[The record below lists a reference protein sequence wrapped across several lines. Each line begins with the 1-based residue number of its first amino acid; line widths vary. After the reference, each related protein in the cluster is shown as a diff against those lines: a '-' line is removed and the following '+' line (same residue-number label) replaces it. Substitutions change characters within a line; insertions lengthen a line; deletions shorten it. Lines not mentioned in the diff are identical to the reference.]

1 MTSLEYDLA
10 FIAVAAAILILQFVL
25 GLFFNLVVL
34 VASQRVLLTNQD
46 HGQGNHFIQNLNIVD
61 LILCVTAIPVTL
73 VALFKS
79 YFPHTL
85 FCYFLEAIVAFVS
98 VASLMTLLMVTL
110 DRYFAIV
117 TPTRERIITT
127 KLNYFLILIWSL
139 AVLSFCTPFF
149 ALNKD
154 SLSDVG
160 VYYFSCNYVINH
172 NSPYYFYELCYVLIF
187 VITTVGMILFYV
199 AICRSASKHSNI
211 ITAVMTVS
219 GSLSEGT
226 MTGYLQ
232 RKRDTKRLR
241 VSKGIVIT
249 FALLW
254 GPHVVITVIQM
265 VVSDSIEI
273 SMAKI
278 VCLLLAYTTTIVH
291 PLMYAVIRRKI
302 RDEIIKAWRRKVAPM
317 PQMEVGI

>member
-1 MTSLEYDLA
+1 MDYDIV
-10 FIAVAAAILILQFVL
+10 FIAVAAIVLILQLLF

-34 VASQRVLLTNQD
+34 MASQRVLLTNQD

-61 LILCVTAIPVTL
+61 LILCLTAIPVTL

-85 FCYFLEAIVAFVS
+85 FCYFLEAIIAFVS
-98 VASLMTLLMVTL
+98 VASLMTLLMVSL

-127 KLNYFLILIWSL
+127 KLNYFLTLIWGL
-139 AVLSFCTPFF
+139 AVLSFFTPFF
-149 ALNKD
+149 ALNKN
-154 SLSDVG
+154 SLSDVD

-172 NSPYYFYELCYVLIF
+172 NNPYYFYELFYVLVF
-187 VITTVGMILFYV
+187 VITTIGMSLFYV
-199 AICRSASKHSNI
+199 AVCRSASKHNI
-211 ITAVMTVS
+211 TSAVITVS
-219 GSLSEGT
+219 GTLSGGAVS
-226 MTGYLQ
+226 GYLQ
-232 RKRDTKRLR
+232 RKRENKKMR
-241 VSKGIVIT
+241 VSMGIVIT

-254 GPHVVITVIQM
+254 GPHVGITVIQM
-265 VVSDSIEI
+265 VVNDSVQI

-302 RDEIIKAWRRKVAPM
+302 RVEIMKTWRRKVTPATQP
-317 PQMEVGI
+317 MEVGILS